1 LLAGGCEKSTATF
14 CWPLPIVVGQTILPP
29 AAFLATNAHV
39 MSMVYFLSIDA
50 KTSCWADVRQHQ
62 QSQMRDESASNEGN
76 MLSRCLKMA
85 ALCAGVAMT
94 SVAITPAVSAQT
106 FPMQPIKVL
115 IGFGPGSAADILA
128 RLVGKQMEASLGQPI
143 VVENRPGNSS
153 MIAAETVTR
162 APADGYTLFMAT
174 IANTLNPAETK
185 SNFNLGRDLAPIA
198 LLGIVPNV
206 LVAHPSVPANNLQ
219 ELIALA
225 KSKPES
231 LTFGSSGYATA
242 SYMAAELFNANAGTK
257 IVMVPYQ
264 GGSNQAVSD
273 LLSGRIT
280 LMFNVAATLAPHVE
294 AGKLKAFAVAQ
305 SKRASI
311 MPDVPTLAEAGMAG
325 YDAGIWIGLLAP
337 VGTPPAIIEKLSG
350 AANDALNTE
359 AVRTALKRQG
369 TDPLG
374 GTPKQFADFIHADI
388 EKWVAVL
395 ASSSSGK

>member
-1 LLAGGCEKSTATF
+1 MFRRCNK
-14 CWPLPIVVGQTILPP
+14 VV
-29 AAFLATNAHV
+29 
-39 MSMVYFLSIDA
+39 
-50 KTSCWADVRQHQ
+50 
-62 QSQMRDESASNEGN
+62 
-76 MLSRCLKMA
+76 
-85 ALCAGVAMT
+85 ALCAGVTM
-94 SVAITPAVSAQT
+94 VAAASTAAVMAQT
-106 FPMQPIKVL
+106 YPAQPIKV
-115 IGFGPGSAADILA
+115 IVGFGPGSAADILA
-128 RLVGKQMEASLGQPI
+128 RLVGKQMEVSLRQPI

-153 MIAAETVTR
+153 MIAAETVAR
-162 APADGYTLFMAT
+162 ASADGYTLFMAT

-242 SYMAAELFNANAGTK
+242 SYMAAELFNDNAGTK
-257 IVMVPYQ
+257 ILSVPYQ

-280 LMFNVAATLAPHVE
+280 LMFNVAPTLAPHVE

-311 MPDVPTLAEAGMAG
+311 MPDVPTLAEAGITG
-325 YDAGIWIGLLAP
+325 FDAGIWIGLLAP
-337 VGTPPAIIEKLSG
+337 AGTPPAIIDKLSG

-359 AVRTALKRQG
+359 EVRTALKRQG

-374 GTPKQFADFIHADI
+374 GTPKEFADFIRTDI
-388 EKWVAVL
+388 AKWVAVL
-395 ASSSSGK
+395 GSPSSAK

>member
-1 LLAGGCEKSTATF
+1 
-14 CWPLPIVVGQTILPP
+14 
-29 AAFLATNAHV
+29 
-39 MSMVYFLSIDA
+39 
-50 KTSCWADVRQHQ
+50 
-62 QSQMRDESASNEGN
+62 
-76 MLSRCLKMA
+76 MLRRYLKIA
-85 ALCAGVAMT
+85 ALCTGAAMASVASTAVAM
-94 SVAITPAVSAQT
+94 AQSYPT
-106 FPMQPIKVL
+106 QPIKIV

-128 RLVGKQMEASLGQPI
+128 RLVGKQMEAGLGQPI

-153 MIAAETVTR
+153 MLAAETVSR
-162 APADGYTLFMAT
+162 ATADGYTLFMAT

-185 SNFNLGRDLAPIA
+185 SGFNLGKDLAPIA
-198 LLGIVPNV
+198 LLGMVPNV

-219 ELIALA
+219 ELIELA

-231 LTFGSSGYATA
+231 LSFGSSGYATA
-242 SYMAAELFNANAGTK
+242 SYMAAELFNANAGTR
-257 IVMVPYQ
+257 IISVPYQ

-273 LLSGRIT
+273 LLAGRIT

-311 MPDVPTLAEAGMAG
+311 MPDVPTLAEAGMTG

-337 VGTPPAIIEKLSG
+337 AATPPAIVEKLSA

-359 AVRTALKRQG
+359 SVRTALKQQG

-374 GTPKQFADFIHADI
+374 GTPQQFADFIRADI

-395 ASSSSGK
+395 ASPGLSGEPAKSPR

>member
-1 LLAGGCEKSTATF
+1 MFSYPKISALCT
-14 CWPLPIVVGQTILPP
+14 VVTILAVAG
-29 AAFLATNAHV
+29 AAPG
-39 MSMVYFLSIDA
+39 
-50 KTSCWADVRQHQ
+50 R
-62 QSQMRDESASNEGN
+62 
-76 MLSRCLKMA
+76 
-85 ALCAGVAMT
+85 
-94 SVAITPAVSAQT
+94 AQT
-106 FPMQPIKVL
+106 WPAQPIKVVV
-115 IGFGPGSAADILA
+115 GFGSGSAADILA
-128 RLVGKQMEASLGQPI
+128 RLVAKQMEAGLGQPI

-153 MIAAETVTR
+153 MIAAESVAR

-185 SNFNLGRDLAPIA
+185 SNFNLGRDLAPIV
-198 LLGIVPNV
+198 LLGTVPNV

-242 SYMAAELFNANAGTK
+242 SYMAAELFNAKAGTK
-257 IVMVPYQ
+257 IVTVPYQ

-294 AGKLKAFAVAQ
+294 AGKLRAFAVAQ
-305 SKRASI
+305 SRRASI
-311 MPDVPTLAEAGMAG
+311 LPDVPTLAEAGMPG

-337 VGTPPAIIEKLSG
+337 AGTPSAIVEKLSA
-350 AANDALNTE
+350 AANATLSTE
-359 AVRTALKRQG
+359 EVRIALKRQG

-374 GTPKQFADFIHADI
+374 GTPKEFADFIRADI

-395 ASSSSGK
+395 AAANSGK

>member
-1 LLAGGCEKSTATF
+1 MF
-14 CWPLPIVVGQTILPP
+14 
-29 AAFLATNAHV
+29 
-39 MSMVYFLSIDA
+39 
-50 KTSCWADVRQHQ
+50 
-62 QSQMRDESASNEGN
+62 
-76 MLSRCLKMA
+76 SRYLKMA
-85 ALCAGVAMT
+85 AALCVGVAIIAAAGTASLM
-94 SVAITPAVSAQT
+94 AQT
-106 FPMQPIKVL
+106 YPAQPIKV
-115 IGFGPGSAADILA
+115 IVGFGPGSAADILA
-128 RLVGKQMEASLGQPI
+128 RLVGKQMEAGLGQPI

-153 MIAAETVTR
+153 MIAAESVAR

-242 SYMAAELFNANAGTK
+242 SYMAAELFNAKAGTQ
-257 IVMVPYQ
+257 IVSVPYQ
-264 GGSNQAVSD
+264 GGSNQALSD

-280 LMFNVAATLAPHVE
+280 LRFHVAATLAPHVE

-311 MPDVPTLAEAGMAG
+311 MPEVPTLTEAGMMG

-337 VGTPPAIIEKLSG
+337 AATPPAIITKLSA
-350 AANDALNTE
+350 AANEALKTQE
-359 AVRTALKRQG
+359 VRTALKRQG
-369 TDPLG
+369 TDPVG
-374 GTPKQFADFIHADI
+374 GTPKEFTDFIRADI
-388 EKWVAVL
+388 DKWLAVF
-395 ASSSSGK
+395 ASPSSGK

>member
-1 LLAGGCEKSTATF
+1 
-14 CWPLPIVVGQTILPP
+14 
-29 AAFLATNAHV
+29 
-39 MSMVYFLSIDA
+39 LS
-50 KTSCWADVRQHQ
+50 
-62 QSQMRDESASNEGN
+62 
-76 MLSRCLKMA
+76 SRYLKIT
-85 ALCAGVAMT
+85 ALCVGVAMIAVADAA
-94 SVAITPAVSAQT
+94 SVRAQVYPA
-106 FPMQPIKVL
+106 QPIKVV

-128 RLVGKQMEASLGQPI
+128 RLVGKQMEARLGQPI

-153 MIAAETVTR
+153 MIAAESVAR

-206 LVAHPSVPANNLQ
+206 LVAHPSVPASNLQ

-242 SYMAAELFNANAGTK
+242 SYMAAELFNARAGTK
-257 IVMVPYQ
+257 ILSVPYQ
-264 GGSNQAVSD
+264 GGSNQALSD

-280 LMFNVAATLAPHVE
+280 LMFNVAATLAPHVA

-311 MPDVPTLAEAGMAG
+311 MPDVPTLTEAGMTG

-337 VGTPPAIIEKLSG
+337 PGTPPAIIEKLSI
-350 AANDALNTE
+350 AANAALNNE
-359 AVRTALKRQG
+359 EVRAALKRQG
-369 TDPLG
+369 TDPVG
-374 GTPKQFADFIHADI
+374 GAPKEFADFIRADI
-388 EKWVAVL
+388 EKWGAVL
-395 ASSSSGK
+395 AIPGSGK

>member
-1 LLAGGCEKSTATF
+1 MF
-14 CWPLPIVVGQTILPP
+14 
-29 AAFLATNAHV
+29 
-39 MSMVYFLSIDA
+39 
-50 KTSCWADVRQHQ
+50 
-62 QSQMRDESASNEGN
+62 
-76 MLSRCLKMA
+76 SRTLKMV
-85 ALCAGVAMT
+85 ALWAGVTMT
-94 SVAITPAVSAQT
+94 SVAVTTPISAQT
-106 FPMQPIKVL
+106 FPTQPIKIIV
-115 IGFGPGSAADILA
+115 GFGPGSAADILA
-128 RLVGKQMEASLGQPI
+128 RLVGKQMEAGLGQPV

-206 LVAHPSVPANNLQ
+206 LVAHPSVPADNLQ

-242 SYMAAELFNANAGTK
+242 SYMAAELFNANAGAK
-257 IVMVPYQ
+257 ILMVPYQ
-264 GGSNQAVSD
+264 GGSNQAVTD

-305 SKRASI
+305 SKRALI
-311 MPDVPTLAEAGMAG
+311 MPDVPTLAEAGMPG

-337 VGTPPAIIEKLSG
+337 TGTPSAIIEKLSG

-359 AVRTALKRQG
+359 TARSALKRQG

-374 GTPKQFADFIHADI
+374 GTPKEFADFIRADI

>member
-1 LLAGGCEKSTATF
+1 MF
-14 CWPLPIVVGQTILPP
+14 
-29 AAFLATNAHV
+29 
-39 MSMVYFLSIDA
+39 
-50 KTSCWADVRQHQ
+50 
-62 QSQMRDESASNEGN
+62 
-76 MLSRCLKMA
+76 SRLLKMI
-85 ALCAGVAMT
+85 ALCAGVTTVSGAGT
-94 SVAITPAVSAQT
+94 ASVMAQT
-106 FPMQPIKVL
+106 YPAQPIRV
-115 IGFGPGSAADILA
+115 IVGFGPGSAADILA
-128 RLVGKQMEASLGQPI
+128 RLVGKQMEAGLGQPI

-153 MIAAETVTR
+153 MIAAESVAR

-185 SNFNLGRDLAPIA
+185 SNFNLGKELAPIA

-206 LVAHPSVPANNLQ
+206 LVAHPSVPANSLQ

-225 KSKPES
+225 KSKPEG

-242 SYMAAELFNANAGTK
+242 SYMAAELFNEKAATK
-257 IVMVPYQ
+257 ILAVPYQ

-311 MPDVPTLAEAGMAG
+311 MPDVPTLAEAGMEG
-325 YDAGIWIGLLAP
+325 FDAGIWIGLLAP
-337 VGTPPAIIEKLSG
+337 AGTPPAIIEKLSA
-350 AANDALNTE
+350 AANDALNNE

-374 GTPKQFADFIHADI
+374 GTSNEFADFIRADI
-388 EKWVAVL
+388 AKWGAIL
-395 ASSSSGK
+395 ARPGPSK

>member
-1 LLAGGCEKSTATF
+1 MKRQGLRGGRNMFRRCNK
-14 CWPLPIVVGQTILPP
+14 VV
-29 AAFLATNAHV
+29 
-39 MSMVYFLSIDA
+39 
-50 KTSCWADVRQHQ
+50 
-62 QSQMRDESASNEGN
+62 
-76 MLSRCLKMA
+76 
-85 ALCAGVAMT
+85 ALCAGVTM
-94 SVAITPAVSAQT
+94 VAAASTAAVMAQT
-106 FPMQPIKVL
+106 YPAQPIKV
-115 IGFGPGSAADILA
+115 IVGFGPGSAADILA
-128 RLVGKQMEASLGQPI
+128 RLVGKQMEISLRQPI

-153 MIAAETVTR
+153 MIAAETVAR
-162 APADGYTLFMAT
+162 ASADGYTLFMAT

-242 SYMAAELFNANAGTK
+242 SYMAAALFNDQAGTK
-257 IVMVPYQ
+257 ILSVPYQ
-264 GGSNQAVSD
+264 GGSNQAVSE

-305 SKRASI
+305 STRASI
-311 MPDVPTLAEAGMAG
+311 MPNVPTLAEAGMTG

-337 VGTPPAIIEKLSG
+337 PGTPPAIIEKLS
-350 AANDALNTE
+350 AVANEALKTQDVE
-359 AVRTALKRQG
+359 TALKRQG
-369 TDPLG
+369 TDPRG
-374 GTPKQFADFIHADI
+374 GTPKEFADFIRADI
-388 EKWVAVL
+388 EKWVAIL
-395 ASSSSGK
+395 ARPGLGK

>member
-1 LLAGGCEKSTATF
+1 MF
-14 CWPLPIVVGQTILPP
+14 
-29 AAFLATNAHV
+29 
-39 MSMVYFLSIDA
+39 
-50 KTSCWADVRQHQ
+50 
-62 QSQMRDESASNEGN
+62 
-76 MLSRCLKMA
+76 SRLLKMI
-85 ALCAGVAMT
+85 ALCAGVTTVSGAGT
-94 SVAITPAVSAQT
+94 ASVMAQT
-106 FPMQPIKVL
+106 YPAQPIRV
-115 IGFGPGSAADILA
+115 IVGFGPGSAADILA
-128 RLVGKQMEASLGQPI
+128 RLVGKQMEAGLGQPL

-153 MIAAETVTR
+153 MIAAESVAR

-185 SNFNLGRDLAPIA
+185 SNFNLGKELAPIA

-206 LVAHPSVPANNLQ
+206 LVAHPSVPANSLQ

-225 KSKPES
+225 KSKPEG

-242 SYMAAELFNANAGTK
+242 SYMAAELFNEKAGTK
-257 IVMVPYQ
+257 ILAVPYQ

-311 MPDVPTLAEAGMAG
+311 MPDVPTLAEAGMEG
-325 YDAGIWIGLLAP
+325 FDAGIWIGLLAP
-337 VGTPPAIIEKLSG
+337 AGTPPAIIEKLSA
-350 AANDALNTE
+350 AANDALNNE

-374 GTPKQFADFIHADI
+374 GTSNEFADFIRADI
-388 EKWVAVL
+388 AKWGAIL
-395 ASSSSGK
+395 ARPGPSK

>member
-1 LLAGGCEKSTATF
+1 
-14 CWPLPIVVGQTILPP
+14 
-29 AAFLATNAHV
+29 
-39 MSMVYFLSIDA
+39 
-50 KTSCWADVRQHQ
+50 
-62 QSQMRDESASNEGN
+62 MRIGGN
-76 MLSRCLKMA
+76 MFSRYLKA
-85 ALCAGVAMT
+85 PVLCAAVAT
-94 SVAITPAVSAQT
+94 LSAAVAAPLFAQT
-106 FPMQPIKVL
+106 YPAQPIKIL
-115 IGFGPGSAADILA
+115 IGFGPGSAADVLA
-128 RLVGKQMEASLGQPI
+128 RLVGKQMEASLGQPL

-153 MIAAETVTR
+153 MIAAEAVMR

-174 IANTLNPAETK
+174 IANTLYPAETK
-185 SNFNLGRDLAPIA
+185 SNFNLGRDLAPIT
-198 LLGIVPNV
+198 LLGTVPNV

-225 KSKPES
+225 KSKPDT

-242 SYMAAELFNANAGTK
+242 SYMAAELFNAKAGTH

-264 GGSNQAVSD
+264 GGSNQALSD

-311 MPDVPTLAEAGMAG
+311 MPDVPTLNEAGMTG

-337 VGTPPAIIEKLSG
+337 AGTPPAIIEKLS
-350 AANDALNTE
+350 AVANEALKTE
-359 AVRTALKRQG
+359 DVRTALKRQG
-369 TDPLG
+369 TDPVG
-374 GTPKQFADFIHADI
+374 GTPKEFSDFIRADI

-395 ASSSSGK
+395 ASAGAKK

>member
-1 LLAGGCEKSTATF
+1 MFGRYLKIATLYAGA
-14 CWPLPIVVGQTILPP
+14 
-29 AAFLATNAHV
+29 
-39 MSMVYFLSIDA
+39 M
-50 KTSCWADVRQHQ
+50 
-62 QSQMRDESASNEGN
+62 
-76 MLSRCLKMA
+76 
-85 ALCAGVAMT
+85 MT
-94 SVAITPAVSAQT
+94 SVAATTSISAQT
-106 FPMQPIKVL
+106 YPAQPIKV
-115 IGFGPGSAADILA
+115 IVGFGPGSAADILA
-128 RLVGKQMEASLGQPI
+128 RLVGKQMEAGLGQPI

-153 MIAAETVTR
+153 MIAAETVAR
-162 APADGYTLFMAT
+162 ASADGYTLFMAT

-206 LVAHPSVPANNLQ
+206 LVAHPSVSADNVQ

-225 KSKPES
+225 RSKPES

-242 SYMAAELFNANAGTK
+242 SYMAAELFNAKAGTK
-257 IVMVPYQ
+257 ILMVPYQ

-305 SKRASI
+305 AKRASI
-311 MPDVPTLAEAGMAG
+311 MPDVPTLTEAGMPG

-337 VGTPPAIIEKLSG
+337 AGTPPAIIEKLSG
-350 AANDALNTE
+350 AANDALNTQE
-359 AVRTALKRQG
+359 VRIALKRQG

-374 GTPKQFADFIHADI
+374 GTPKEFADFIRADI

-395 ASSSSGK
+395 ASSSLGK